1 MSEPFQLRVTTTRLQ
16 DDERARSSNVTLPLA
31 AEALRDQMTGFIET
45 LAPVIASAAKAGD
58 CDDWQ
63 LDEVNLSAEIT
74 GEGKLTILGVVS
86 VGGGGKG
93 GINFKFKRITPP
105 PPASAPSPPASQA

>member
-1 MSEPFQLRVTTTRLQ
+1 MAEPFQLLVTTTRPQ
-16 DDERARSSNVTLPLA
+16 AEAERARSSNVTLPLA
-31 AEALRDQMTGFIET
+31 AEALRDQMTKFVEI

-74 GEGKLTILGVVS
+74 GQGQLSILGVVS
-86 VGGGGKG
+86 IGGGGKG
-93 GINFKFKRITPP
+93 GINFKFKRIPTPAA
-105 PPASAPSPPASQA
+105 PAPVP

>member
-1 MSEPFQLRVTTTRLQ
+1 MAEPFQLLVTTTRSQ
-16 DDERARSSNVTLPLA
+16 DEERSRSSNVTLPLA
-31 AEALRDQMTGFIET
+31 AETLRDQMTKFVET

-63 LDEVNLSAEIT
+63 LDEVNLSAEVT
-74 GEGKLTILGVVS
+74 GQGQLTILGVVS

-93 GINFKFKRITPP
+93 GINFKFKRVAS
-105 PPASAPSPPASQA
+105 PAVAVPIS